1 MFILSVLLVAQVHC
15 LMSSVRQT
23 FTIINSKDLPSE
35 TLNHS
40 ITLELWADRTI
51 KVVKN
56 KTENATKAGRRLNS
70 AAAAADGPPVEYSYR
85 LNGILYV
92 DNYDI

>member
-15 LMSSVRQT
+15 LMSSVRQN

-56 KTENATKAGRRLNS
+56 KTENATTKAERRLNS
-70 AAAAADGPPVEYSYR
+70 AAADGPPVEYSYR